1 MKKTASVLLS
11 LLPEFAKFI
20 AASKR
25 GKRAK
30 YAGRKLAPGTI
41 EQYECVRKLLKEFES
56 RQQITIRIVLLKKQS
71 LSLLKKEQLYWRRF
85 FAAFTSFLYQEK
97 RCYDCYVSSVSKT
110 LKAFFNYLI
119 EEKHLPVGTF
129 HQQFRVAHQTF
140 TPLVLEPAKLR
151 QLISDKAF
159 EASLPHALQRTK
171 DLFVFGCTVALR
183 YSDLMSLRKKHLVE
197 APEGK
202 YLLIHT
208 KKTSTLV
215 KLPLP
220 DYLVQILKKYKG
232 KTGGY
237 LLPRLS
243 STNLNLQ
250 VKELCQKAGWNYLLP
265 KVRYRRGKPVEIK
278 NKERE
283 CLRFYEQVS
292 THTMRRTA
300 ITTLLIMGVPEQVVR
315 RISGH
320 TAHSK
325 EFYRYVVVAQ
335 DYLNKHVLEAFEK
348 LMAQETITNA
358 FKKQ

>member
-1 MKKTASVLLS
+1 MKKVLSASLP
-11 LLPEFAKFI
+11 LLPQFDKFI

-41 EQYECVRKLLKEFES
+41 EQYRCVRKLLEEFES
-56 RQQITIRIVLLKKQS
+56 HHHINLRILLLKKQS
-71 LSLLKKEQLYWRRF
+71 LALLKKEHVYWKRF
-85 FAAFTSFLYQEK
+85 FASFTTFLYKEK
-97 RCYDCYVSSVSKT
+97 NCYDCYVGSVAKT
-110 LKAFFNYLI
+110 LKAFFNYLL

-129 HQQFRVAHQTF
+129 HKGFRVAQQTF
-140 TPLVLEPAKLR
+140 TPLILEPDKLR
-151 QLISDKAF
+151 RLINDQAF
-159 EASLPHALQRTK
+159 EASLPPSLQRTK

-208 KKTSTLV
+208 QKTATLV

-220 DYLVQILKKYKG
+220 DYLVQIIEKYQG
-232 KTGGY
+232 KTGAF

-250 VKELCQKAGWNYLLP
+250 VKELCKRAGWDYQLP
-265 KVRYRRGKPVEIK
+265 KVRYRRGKPVEMK
-278 NKERE
+278 NKEKE
-283 CLRFYEQVS
+283 CLRYFEQVS

-300 ITTLLIMGVPEQVVR
+300 ITTLLIMGVPELVVR

-320 TAHSK
+320 SAHSK
-325 EFYRYVVVAQ
+325 EFYRYVVIAQ
-335 DYLNKHVLEAFEK
+335 DYLNGHVLQAYEK
-348 LMAQETITNA
+348 LIQTT
-358 FKKQ
+358 